1 MFCDWPAKEHRNVC
15 CVREGEGMQESLLSR
30 ESSTSI
36 SLNNPYPPRQ
46 GLSGAFFM
54 LSQYFSMTCSIIYSG
69 LAFQFAMP

>member
-1 MFCDWPAKEHRNVC
+1 MFCDWAAKEHRNVC
-15 CVREGEGMQESLLSR
+15 SVHEREGMQESLFSR
-30 ESSTSI
+30 ESPTSI

-46 GLSGAFFM
+46 AMSGFSM